1 MEPLRPVFWGQGMFL
16 EPQHFQQQDWYHEA
30 RLRRYFHLFVP
41 FSWGVRSLA
50 LNELALQNFVLQ
62 IEHCEVVSWDG
73 TILRFRGDAVPS
85 NARIEP
91 RSFENEL
98 DPAGKPLSVY
108 LGARRVQPEGSNVQQ
123 LRLAGSSARA
133 PTDGATHRRYF
144 LEAGAVAD
152 LCGAS
157 DQTCELQYMS
167 HDVHVL
173 YDVPGA
179 RSQDYELI
187 KIAEVLRAADGK
199 GGVLSKRYIPPS
211 ITVRAAPVLESM
223 VREIRDLLTAKGR
236 ELAEYRRRRGGEIVE
251 LGSRDIGF
259 LLMMQ
264 SVNRYIPLLHH
275 DLEVGDVHPHT
286 VYAQLRQLIGEMSTF
301 SGNVSVLGATGDEDV
316 LPPYRHDQLWPC
328 FDVALRR
335 INQLLIEMTTGPVGD
350 VLLRHDGD
358 YFSATGIDEKLFAGD
373 NRYYLAI
380 KSELAPH
387 ELMALLQ
394 DKGKITSVEDM
405 PKLEKS
411 YLSGLKIDAL
421 DAPPEELLMR
431 AHYRYFLIDRRS
443 DHWQRIEQHR
453 TMAVYCHE
461 LPPETEM
468 RLVIVFGSK

>member
-30 RLRRYFHLFVP
+30 RLRRYFQLLVP

-50 LNELALQNFVLQ
+50 VNEPALQNFVFQ
-62 IEHCEVVSWDG
+62 IEYCEVVSWEG
-73 TILRFRGDAVPS
+73 TILRFRGDASPS
-85 NARIEP
+85 NARVEP
-91 RSFENEL
+91 QSFENEL
-98 DPAGKPLSVY
+98 DAGGRPLAVY
-108 LGARRVQPEGSNVQQ
+108 LGVRRVQLEGSNVQQ
-123 LRLAGSSARA
+123 VRPATSVARE
-133 PTDGATHRRYF
+133 PKDGAGHRRYF
-144 LEAGAVAD
+144 LESGTVAD

-157 DQTCELQYMS
+157 DQTCELQYMT

-173 YDVPGA
+173 YDVPVG

-187 KIAEVLRAADGK
+187 KIAEVLRAAEGK

-211 ITVRAAPVLESM
+211 ITVRASPVLESI
-223 VREIRDLLTAKGR
+223 VRDIRDLLTAKGR

-251 LGSRDIGF
+251 LGSRDVGF

-264 SVNRYIPLLHH
+264 MVNRYIPLLHH
-275 DLEVGDVHPHT
+275 DLEIGDVHPHV
-286 VYAQLRQLIGEMSTF
+286 VYARLRQLVGELSTF
-301 SGNVSVLGATGDEDV
+301 SGDVSVLGATEDEDV

-328 FDVALRR
+328 FDMASRR
-335 INQLLIEMTTGPVGD
+335 ITRLLTEMTTGPVGD
-350 VLLRHDGD
+350 IPLRHDGE
-358 YFSATGIDEKLFAGD
+358 YFSATGIDEKVFAGD

-387 ELMALLQ
+387 ELHVLLQ
-394 DKGKITSVEDM
+394 DKGKITSLEDM
-405 PKLEKS
+405 PKLQKS

-421 DAPPEELLMR
+421 EAPPEELLMR

-443 DHWQRIEQHR
+443 DQWERIQQHR

-461 LPPETEM
+461 LSSDTEM
-468 RLVIVFGSK
+468 RLVVVYGK